1 VNQDPK
7 TQGPRAQRGFTL
19 IELMITVAII
29 GLLASIAY
37 PAYTDSIRKGRR
49 AEGRTAL
56 MNLMQQQERYLTQTG
71 CYLAFTAEATGSV
84 NNCAGTSV
92 LIPFKTNSGDG
103 PTGTGA
109 YRLAATACAPGL
121 AACVVLTAVPRNA
134 DPEAGTLSLSSV
146 GVKSCDGTRSTDK
159 GVCW

>member
-1 VNQDPK
+1 VNHDAK

-19 IELMITVAII
+19 IEMMITVAIVGI
-29 GLLASIAY
+29 LAAIAY

-71 CYLAFTAEATGSV
+71 CYLAFAAEATGNV
-84 NNCAGTSV
+84 ANCSGTSV

-109 YRLAATACAPGL
+109 YKLAATACAPGIS
-121 AACVVLTAVPRNA
+121 ACVTLTAVPRNA
-134 DPEAGTLSLSSV
+134 DPMAGTLSLNSV
-146 GVKSCDGTRSTDK
+146 GVKTCTGTAASSP